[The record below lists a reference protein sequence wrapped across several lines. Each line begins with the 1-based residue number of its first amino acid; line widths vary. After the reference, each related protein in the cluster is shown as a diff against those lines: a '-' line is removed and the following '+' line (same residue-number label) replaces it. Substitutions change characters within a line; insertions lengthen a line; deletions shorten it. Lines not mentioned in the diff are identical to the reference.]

1 MSKGCFYDL
10 LTQIK
15 DDSKLANVFNNILAS
30 LNTIRIFS
38 APKTFDAMNDSEGR
52 YGIDLFYESCLWE
65 MYLHNVVSRLKKWE
79 EILNEYFVEFDGN
92 WKYYASSKR
101 IESLN
106 EYGGEDEDYNDD
118 GSIKIMNVPN
128 QMLEHYTVIRDLV
141 REDWIDIV
149 QETTAENLKHLCVC
163 LQTNASLS
171 IPDIFKQSMNVDIPT
186 YKQDVSGNMVQMGF
200 ADKVLMKL
208 FNQDRSEGLS
218 AIIIVVCNCVQFLI
232 KEIRNLDKFEDNK
245 MELLSIH
252 KDIRCLFDL
261 DFNKINVLKNYSYE

>member
-1 MSKGCFYDL
+1 
-10 LTQIK
+10 
-15 DDSKLANVFNNILAS
+15 
-30 LNTIRIFS
+30 
-38 APKTFDAMNDSEGR
+38 
-52 YGIDLFYESCLWE
+52 
-65 MYLHNVVSRLKKWE
+65 
-79 EILNEYFVEFDGN
+79 
-92 WKYYASSKR
+92 
-101 IESLN
+101 
-106 EYGGEDEDYNDD
+106 
-118 GSIKIMNVPN
+118 
-128 QMLEHYTVIRDLV
+128 
-141 REDWIDIV
+141 
-149 QETTAENLKHLCVC
+149 
-163 LQTNASLS
+163 
-171 IPDIFKQSMNVDIPT
+171 MNVDIPT